1 MSTLRSE
8 SQYIQHNNECATLK
22 HRCIKRTGDMIH
34 KVRSM
39 ESVSF
44 HGLEFKGSWTQP
56 SRETTNFT
64 RNEKASKFS
73 GYASRAHR

>member
-8 SQYIQHNNECATLK
+8 SQYIQHNNEGATLK
-22 HRCIKRTGDMIH
+22 HRRIHKKGGMIH

-44 HGLEFKGSWTQP
+44 HGLEFKGTWTKP
-56 SRETTNFT
+56 SRETKDFIG
-64 RNEKASKFS
+64 NEKASKFS
-73 GYASRAHR
+73 GYASTAQR